1 MPRRRTTQAATA
13 TCLAALIAIAGCSS
27 SKSNTASSTASSAA
41 AATPAAAAT
50 SATAASSTAPAAST
64 AASSAAPASKAA
76 ASTGPSITLN
86 LETWSGAPGKDQM
99 AKAIAGYEAIHPN
112 IKIVDTDIA
121 SDDFKAKV
129 PLALNSGQ
137 EIDVLAVQPN
147 LFADQIKSNLL
158 PVSDWQSDM
167 PANTMSAFTPLS
179 VQQNAK
185 LYTDGKVYSIPFAV
199 SGSAVGYYNVD
210 ILNKLGVQ
218 PPQTWADVANIAK
231 LLKAKMPGV
240 APVVMPDGTTDS
252 WFQDEFILTLVGQ
265 SDPTFFNNVRYNKG
279 KWDTP
284 SYVAALTEYQN
295 LYKTGALT
303 KDVDDLGYT
312 PAMTA
317 FFAGKAAM
325 VFNGSWESTMLSESY
340 RAANK
345 INISNIGV
353 IPVPAVTDPSQRSLR
368 SFLDITMGIPKTSKH
383 VAQAADFI
391 AYISAGAGVN
401 LWANTLGEIPAVN
414 GWQVPA
420 GVLGT
425 PEEQAGFKT
434 IQDLIANPHSDRNNL
449 SAFSSD
455 VGTKAETLV
464 NGGSPAKVAAQM
476 QTDLDSGR
484 YN

>member
-1 MPRRRTTQAATA
+1 MRIRRSTQAAA
-13 TCLAALIAIAGCSS
+13 AACLVTLVAAGCSS
-27 SKSNTASSTASSAA
+27 GKGNTASGPSSASASASSPATVAGSSAAVASSAPAGTAASSSAPASSAA
-41 AATPAAAAT
+41 AA
-50 SATAASSTAPAAST
+50 
-64 AASSAAPASKAA
+64 
-76 ASTGPSITLN
+76 GPQVTLN

-99 AKAIAGYEAIHPN
+99 AKAIAGYEQLHPN

-129 PLALNSGQ
+129 PLALSAGQ

-147 LFADQIKSNLL
+147 AFADQIKSDLL
-158 PVSDWQSDM
+158 PLSAWQADL

-185 LYTDGKVYSIPFAV
+185 LYTDGNVYSIPFAV

-240 APVVMPDGTTDS
+240 APVVMPGGTTDS

-265 SDPTFFNNVRYNKG
+265 SDPNFFNNVRYDKG

-284 SYVAALTEYQN
+284 SYVAALTAYQN

-317 FFAGKAAM
+317 FFSGKAAM
-325 VFNGSWESTMLSESY
+325 VFNGSWESTMLSEAY
-340 RAANK
+340 RSANK

-353 IPVPAVTDPSQRSLR
+353 IPVPAVGDPSTRSLR
-368 SFLDITMGIPKTSKH
+368 SFLDITMGIPKTAKH
-383 VAQAADFI
+383 VQEAADFI

-401 LWANTLGEIPAVN
+401 LWASTLGEIPAVN

-420 GVLGT
+420 GALGT

-434 IQDLIANPHSDRNNL
+434 IQNLIANPHSDRNNL

-455 VGTKAETLV
+455 VGTKAETLI
-464 NGGSPAKVAAQM
+464 NGGDPAKVAASM
-476 QTDLDSGR
+476 QSDLDSGR
-484 YN
+484 YS

>member
-1 MPRRRTTQAATA
+1 MRIRRSTQAVATA
-13 TCLAALIAIAGCSS
+13 CLVTLVVATGCSS
-27 SKSNTASSTASSAA
+27 KKGNTASGPSSASASASSPAPVAGSSATSASSAPTTAAASGSAPASSAA
-41 AATPAAAAT
+41 A
-50 SATAASSTAPAAST
+50 
-64 AASSAAPASKAA
+64 
-76 ASTGPSITLN
+76 GPQITLN
-86 LETWSGAPGKDQM
+86 LETWSGAPGKDEM
-99 AKAIAGYEAIHPN
+99 AKAIAGYEALHPN

-129 PLALNSGQ
+129 PLALSAGQ

-147 LFADQIKSNLL
+147 AFADQIKSDLL
-158 PVSDWQSDM
+158 PLSDWQADL

-199 SGSAVGYYNVD
+199 SGSAVGYYNVS
-210 ILNKLGVQ
+210 ILNQLGVQ

-240 APVVMPDGTTDS
+240 APVVMPGGTTDS

-265 SDPTFFNNVRYNKG
+265 SDPTFFNNVRYNNG

-284 SYVAALTEYQN
+284 SYVAALTAYQN

-317 FFAGKAAM
+317 FFSGKAAM
-325 VFNGSWESTMLSESY
+325 VFNGSWESTMLSEAY

-353 IPVPAVTDPSQRSLR
+353 IPVPALGDPSTRSLR

-383 VAQAADFI
+383 VKEAADFI

-401 LWANTLGEIPAVN
+401 LWASTLGEIPAVN

-420 GVLGT
+420 GTLAT

-434 IQDLIANPHSDRNNL
+434 IQTLIANPHSDRNNL

-455 VGTKAETLV
+455 VGTKAETLI
-464 NGGSPAKVAAQM
+464 NGGDPSKVAASM
-476 QTDLDSGR
+476 QADLESGR
-484 YN
+484 YS